1 MVETCCSSPIFWS
14 IYWSHRSL
22 IHTLSHMDEALDI
35 KIQKIKHNLTYC
47 LATTTATYFREGAA
61 AAGFLKVHQRRV
73 QIYLQMPGT
82 RLLLRGLRLIVAFR
96 IYHSLVVCV
105 YVFSILNSFLDACM
119 YIRQCCQ
126 VGDLTWQHWYQ
137 SVLYHSLTFV
147 FSNSA
152 DGTQKSSS

>member
-1 MVETCCSSPIFWS
+1 
-14 IYWSHRSL
+14 
-22 IHTLSHMDEALDI
+22 MDEALDI

-47 LATTTATYFREGAA
+47 LETTTATYFREGAA

-105 YVFSILNSFLDACM
+105 YVFFIPSFLDACM
-119 YIRQCCQ
+119 YIRVSCI
-126 VGDLTWQHWYQ
+126 T
-137 SVLYHSLTFV
+137 
-147 FSNSA
+147 A
-152 DGTQKSSS
+152 